1 MYKLYLDD
9 IRTPRGSDWVIVRS
23 FEEFTRTILEKGPPE
38 MISFDHDL
46 GWDPTEDKELPNGYD
61 CAKWIVENNI
71 LIKDFF
77 VHSANPV
84 GAENITRLL
93 DNYKKHV
100 LGNK

>member
-9 IRTPRGSDWVIVRS
+9 IRTPRGEEWVVVRS
-23 FEEFTRTILEKGPPE
+23 FEEFKRTILERGAPKF
-38 MISFDHDL
+38 ISFDHDL
-46 GWDPTEDKELPNGYD
+46 GWDTANDTELPSGYD

-71 LIKDFF
+71 VIKGFF

-93 DNYKKHV
+93 ENYRKHV
-100 LGNK
+100 LKNL

>member
-9 IRTPRGSDWVIVRS
+9 IRTPRGNDWVIVRS
-23 FEEFTRTILEKGPPE
+23 FEEFTKTILERGTPD

-46 GWDPTEDKELPNGYD
+46 GWDAIEDKELPSGYD

-71 LIKDFF
+71 GIKDFF

-100 LGNK
+100 LGK